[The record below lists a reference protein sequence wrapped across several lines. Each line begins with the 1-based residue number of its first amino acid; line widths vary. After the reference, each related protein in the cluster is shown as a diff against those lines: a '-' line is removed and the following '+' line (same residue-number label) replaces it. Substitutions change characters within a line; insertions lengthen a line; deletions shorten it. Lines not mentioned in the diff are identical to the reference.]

1 RVAPREERR
10 GGAMHTTT
18 RIERPE
24 PASAPAPWGMLAA
37 IDLDGCP
44 YELLADGER
53 IRAFVADV
61 IPAIGMVAHGPT
73 LLERFGDGDLEGW
86 SAMQF
91 IETSS
96 VTIHAD
102 EHGGRCF
109 VDVFSCKAFDPALGA
124 AVESPHC
131 GAEARVPELQRG
143 TSAAWSS
150 EKTFRWPT
158 LYH

>member
-1 RVAPREERR
+1 MR
-10 GGAMHTTT
+10 TTT

-96 VTIHAD
+96 ITIHAD

-109 VDVFSCKAFDPALGA
+109 VDVFSCKAFDPALA
-124 AVESPHC
+124 AAMARAHF
-131 GAEARVPELQRG
+131 GGEARVTVLQRG
-143 TSAAWSS
+143 ATASWSKS
-150 EKTFRWPT
+150 
-158 LYH
+158 